1 MVLRS
6 FTGEGQYNELT
17 IVKADSKHAGDL
29 QHKLRNS
36 DIREC
41 LINGSTPWRALH
53 QPLGIKA
60 AETYAVTND
69 SSTIAMFG
77 TVPLTGSDECVAS
90 IWMLGSEYLYDHFR
104 TWVRITGPVFDY
116 FLTKYDILENI
127 VPVEHEDTIK
137 LLSLSGCLFSE
148 TPTIINGYA
157 CLRFVRCVDHIT
169 VSFEEDERPASN

>member
-17 IVKADSKHAGDL
+17 IVKADVQHAGEL

-41 LINGSTPWRALH
+41 LINGATPWRALH
-53 QPLGIKA
+53 QPLGIQG

-69 SSTIAMFG
+69 KSTIAMFG
-77 TVPLTGSDECVAS
+77 TVPLANEGESVGS
-90 IWMLGSEYLYDHFR
+90 IWMLGSQELHNHFR
-104 TWVRITGPVFDY
+104 TWIRITGPVFDY
-116 FLTKYDILENI
+116 FLTKYDIVENI
-127 VPVEHEDTIK
+127 VPIEHDDTIK
-137 LLSLSGCLFSE
+137 LLTLSGCMFSR

>member
-1 MVLRS
+1 MVLRN

-17 IVKADSKHAGDL
+17 IVKADVQHAGEL

-41 LINGSTPWRALH
+41 LINGATPWRALH
-53 QPLGIKA
+53 QPLGIQG

-69 SSTIAMFG
+69 KITIAMFG
-77 TVPLTGSDECVAS
+77 TVPITESNECCAS

-127 VPVEHEDTIK
+127 VPVEHTDTIK
-137 LLSLSGCLFSE
+137 LLSMSGCFFSS
-148 TPTIINGYA
+148 TPTIVNGYA